1 MRIKLESPFDIEY
14 VRAYLSRSNKDFR
27 QRVTLIKKDKT
38 GTIISYARYLM
49 SVKLGRYLAEDEEVD
64 HINRDPTDDSI
75 ENLQVLTI
83 VDHRLKTSKENEC
96 QKDTLVCAQC
106 GISFKRPTRIQKYK
120 FPKNVFC
127 SKVCNGKF
135 HSITENN
142 RGNSLADKIRK
153 INEDDLEKIKDM
165 IVLGHTGYRIS
176 KEIGK
181 VGTASIMRW
190 IRILEDR
197 YGIKYKHWK
206 SDTDSKF

>member
-1 MRIKLESPFDIEY
+1 MRIKIEPPFNLDY
-14 VRAYLSRSNKDFR
+14 VKAYLSRSNKDFR
-27 QRVTLIKKDKT
+27 QRVTLIREDKT
-38 GTIISYARYLM
+38 GTVISYARYLM
-49 SVKLGRYLAEDEEVD
+49 SVKLGRYLTEDEEVD
-64 HINRDPTDDSI
+64 HINRDPTDDNI

-83 VDHRLKTSKENEC
+83 VDHKLKTSKENEC
-96 QKDTLVCAQC
+96 QKDILTCAHC

-135 HSITENN
+135 H
-142 RGNSLADKIRK
+142 NSLPDTIRK

-165 IVLGHTGYRIS
+165 IILGYTGYRIS

-190 IRILEDR
+190 IRILEDK